1 MRNLLTCSPKFPT
14 AFIAAVLSL
23 PWHPD
28 ASADIRQLQNRYQ
41 ELKPKLAA
49 NAYGVPMLLE
59 SDTAKGGLIGNVYGI
74 IRHPFESVRT
84 ALTTPANWC
93 RIVPQHFNIKA
104 CTYQPIDNTCQ
115 LNFYAGRKFYENP
128 EHVFRLSYTWQPASY
143 QADYFHLVL
152 SAGQGPLDTR
162 DYRIVAEAIPLNDES
177 TFIRF
182 SYSWKYGAW
191 SRLAMNTYLATL
203 AGNKTGLTVVSTGEQ
218 GQPIYINGMAAVAER
233 NALRYYLAIQAFLD
247 TRDVQQDQRF
257 LSRLNSWF
265 DMTAQYR
272 QLFEMDRH
280 DYLSIKTREEQDQQR
295 LQLQLPIQTD
305 NACNKSIDDQQLTLL
320 NQDAG
325 QH

>member
-1 MRNLLTCSPKFPT
+1 MRNLLTHSPKLPT
-14 AFIAAVLSL
+14 AFIAAGLL
-23 PWHPD
+23 LAWHPD
-28 ASADIRQLQNRYQ
+28 ASADIRQLQDRYQ

-49 NAYGVPMLLE
+49 NAYGVPMQLE
-59 SDTAKGGLIGNVYGI
+59 SDTAKGSLIGNVYGI
-74 IRHPFESVRT
+74 VRHPFESVRA
-84 ALTTPANWC
+84 ALTKPANWC
-93 RIVPQHFNIKA
+93 RIAPQHFNIKA

-115 LNFYAGRKFYENP
+115 LNFYAGRKFYEHP
-128 EHVFRLSYTWQPASY
+128 EQVFRLNYTWQPAPY

-162 DYRIVAEAIPLNDES
+162 DYRIVAEAIPLNEES

-203 AGNKTGLTVVSTGEQ
+203 GGNKTGLTVLSTDEQ

-247 TRDVQQDQRF
+247 TSNVQPDQRL

-272 QLFEMDRH
+272 QLFEMDRQ

-295 LQLQLPIQTD
+295 LQSQLPMLAD
-305 NACNKSIDDQQLTLL
+305 NACNKSINGQQLTLL
-320 NQDAG
+320 NQDAAK
-325 QH
+325 